1 MQRNASLDIAWKE
14 LAMFFSSPIGYLF
27 LAAYLGVTLFV
38 FFWVEQ
44 FFARNIADV
53 RPMFE
58 WLPIL
63 LIFLAAAL
71 TMRSWSDE
79 RRIGTIEFLA
89 TMPVRDWELVA
100 GKFLA
105 CLLLLI
111 VALAMTL
118 PIPIT
123 VAMLGNIDWGPVF
136 AGYVASIL
144 LGAAYLSIGVFI
156 SARSENQIVA
166 LILSVFT
173 CGVFYAIGSP
183 FLTELFGNET
193 ADVLR
198 GIGSGSRFES
208 ITRGVVDFRDLY
220 FYASVTL
227 AFLVLNVHA
236 LRSMGWSDAGN
247 KEKHRN
253 TFVLLGLL
261 VANLLIANVWLN
273 YVKVLRW
280 DVTEG
285 DQYSISAVTKSQLG
299 QLTEPLLIRGYF
311 SAKTHPLLAP
321 LVPQLSDLLAEYEIS
336 GRNVVRV
343 ELVDPTT
350 NPELED
356 EANSK
361 YGIRPVPFQVRDR
374 HEASLV
380 NSYFNVLV
388 MYGDDYEVLGFQDL
402 IEVKAAD
409 EFDLDVQLKNPEY
422 QITRSIKKVQSGFR
436 SGGSPFD
443 FITQPVRF
451 EGYISNPETLPPELE
466 EGRGPLVS
474 ALEQIEAGANGKFSW
489 RVVDPEADD
498 GSVAERIAVELG
510 LQPMAASLF
519 DVNRFYYYLTLTDDR
534 IVVTLPIPE
543 GMDTEGFNRVLEEG
557 LQRFATGLLTSI
569 ALYSPT
575 PPPAMPQNPYMQ
587 QPQQVDEYREI
598 FATLTEDFDVQKV
611 SLDTPV
617 PTEADILMVVAPDAL
632 SRTKLFHID
641 QFLMAGGTVVV
652 ASSAYTT
659 TLMQQAMTAIPTNTG
674 MSDWLAH
681 QGIEIE
687 QAMLMDTNNS
697 RLPVPVTR
705 QVGPISIQEVRM
717 IDYPYFVELSN
728 DGLNAESPITNSL
741 NQLALPWSSPLKVDE
756 ERQSSRVFTTLLHTN
771 NTAWRDSAPDIRP
784 KVDEAGN
791 SPYFPTSE
799 QKQET
804 VGVLLEGRF
813 DSFFAESPVYEEAL
827 ASAQEDEG
835 SADDTESE
843 KESIEDILAAH
854 DHTHGHDHGAD
865 EAIDMTDADDKLG
878 TVAGVISQSPES
890 ARLIVFG
897 SSSFVSDPALG
908 MLASARGQRY
918 TDSLQLMAN
927 IADWAVED
935 TSLMSIR
942 GRGHFTRTL
951 PPLSSVDRQVWEYV
965 NYGLAMLLIAATFG
979 VFLFTRAQRNRRY
992 QMIFGDAA

>member
-14 LAMFFSSPIGYLF
+14 LGMFFSSPIGYLF

-79 RRIGTIEFLA
+79 RRIGTIEFLS

-111 VALAMTL
+111 IALGMTL

-123 VAMLGNIDWGPVF
+123 VAMLGNVDWGPVF

-144 LGAAYLSIGVFI
+144 LGAAYISIGVFI

-220 FYASVTL
+220 FYVSITL
-227 AFLVLNVHA
+227 TFLVLNIHA

-247 KEKHRN
+247 SERHRA
-253 TFVLLGLL
+253 TLVLLGLL

-285 DQYSISAVTKSQLG
+285 DQYSISDVTKNQLT

-343 ELVDPTT
+343 ELIDPTT
-350 NPELED
+350 DPELED

-380 NSYFNVLV
+380 NSYFNVLI

-402 IEVKAAD
+402 IEVKAAN

-443 FITQPVRF
+443 FVTQPVRF
-451 EGYISNPETLPPELE
+451 EGFISSSATLPPELE
-466 EGRGPLVS
+466 EGRGPLTS
-474 ALEQIEAGANGKFSW
+474 ALEELEAGANGKFSW
-489 RVVDPEADD
+489 SIVDPEAGD

-543 GMDTEGFNRVLEEG
+543 GMDVEGFNRVLEEG
-557 LQRFATGLLTSI
+557 LQRFAAGLLTSI

-575 PPPAMPQNPYMQ
+575 PPPQMPQNPYMQ
-587 QPQQVDEYREI
+587 QPQQVDDFREI
-598 FATLTEDFDVQKV
+598 YASLTEDFDVQKV

-617 PTEADILMVVAPDAL
+617 PTESDLLIVVAPDAL
-632 SRTKLFHID
+632 SKTKLFHID

-659 TLMQQAMTAIPTNTG
+659 TLTQSAFTAIPTNTG
-674 MSDWLAH
+674 MSDWLTH
-681 QGIEIE
+681 HGVSIE
-687 QAMLMDTNNS
+687 QVMVMDSNNS
-697 RLPVPVTR
+697 KLPLPVTR

-717 IDYPYFVELSN
+717 FDYPYFVELPA
-728 DGLNAESPITNSL
+728 DGLNAENPITGGL
-741 NQLALPWSSPLKVDE
+741 NQLALPWSSPIEVDLE
-756 ERQSSRVFTTLLHTN
+756 NQGARVVTTLLQTG

-784 KVDEAGN
+784 KVDASGA
-791 SPYFPTSE
+791 SPYVPSGD
-799 QKQET
+799 QRQET

-813 DSFFAESPVYEEAL
+813 TSFFTESPAYEEAL
-827 ASAQEDEG
+827 ASAA
-835 SADDTESE
+835 ADDTDTAESD
-843 KESIEDILAAH
+843 ESLIDAFEHGH
-854 DHTHGHDHGAD
+854 DHDHGAD
-865 EAIDMTDADDKLG
+865 DAVDLTDPNDTLG
-878 TVAGVISQSPES
+878 TVASVISQSPES

-897 SSSFVSDPALG
+897 SSAFVSDSALG

-918 TDSLQLMAN
+918 TDSLQLVAN
-927 IADWAVED
+927 IADWSVED

-951 PPLSSVDRQVWEYV
+951 PPLSNVDKQVWEYV
-965 NYGLAMLLIAATFG
+965 NYAVALLLIAATFG

-992 QMIFGDAA
+992 QEVFGGAA

>member
-79 RRIGTIEFLA
+79 RRIGTIEFLS

-111 VALAMTL
+111 IALAMTL

-123 VAMLGNIDWGPVF
+123 VSLLGNIDWGPVF

-220 FYASVTL
+220 FYVSVTL
-227 AFLVLNVHA
+227 TFLVLNVHA

-247 KEKHRN
+247 KQKHRN

-261 VANLLIANVWLN
+261 VANLLIANIWLN

-285 DQYSISAVTKSQLG
+285 DQYSISDVTKNQLG

-343 ELVDPTT
+343 ELIDPTT
-350 NPELED
+350 NPEVED

-402 IEVKAAD
+402 IEVKAAN

-443 FITQPVRF
+443 FIPQPVRF
-451 EGYISNPETLPPELE
+451 DGYISNPEKLPPGLE
-466 EGRGPLVS
+466 EGRAPLIS
-474 ALEQIEAGANGKFSW
+474 ALEQLEEGANGKFSW
-489 RVVDPEADD
+489 SIVDPEAGD
-498 GSVAERIAVELG
+498 GSEAERIAMELG

-543 GMDTEGFNRVLEEG
+543 GMDVEGFNRVLEEG
-557 LQRFATGLLTSI
+557 LQRFAAGLLTSI

-575 PPPAMPQNPYMQ
+575 PPPTMPQNPYMQ
-587 QPQQVDEYREI
+587 QPQQVDDFREI
-598 FATLTEDFDVQKV
+598 YATLTEDFDVQKV
-611 SLDTPV
+611 SLDSPV
-617 PTEADILMVVAPDAL
+617 PTEADLLMVVAPDAL
-632 SRTKLFHID
+632 SRTKLFHVD

-659 TLMQQAMTAIPTNTG
+659 TLTQQAMTAIPTNTG

-681 QGIEIE
+681 HGVEIE
-687 QAMLMDTNNS
+687 QAMLMDSNNS

-717 IDYPYFVELSN
+717 IDYPYFVELSS
-728 DGLNAESPITNSL
+728 DGLNSENPITNSL
-741 NQLALPWSSPLKVDE
+741 NQLALPWSSPLNVNE
-756 ERQSSRVFTTLLHTN
+756 EIQASRAVTTLLHTG
-771 NTAWRDSAPDIRP
+771 NTAWRDNAPDIRP

-791 SPYFPTSE
+791 SPYFPSSE
-799 QKQET
+799 QRQET

-813 DSFFAESPVYEEAL
+813 DSFFTESPVYEEAI
-827 ASAQEDEG
+827 ASVQEDIED
-835 SADDTESE
+835 SESE
-843 KESIEDILAAH
+843 EESIDDILAAH
-854 DHTHGHDHGAD
+854 DHTHGHEHDHS
-865 EAIDMTDADDKLG
+865 ADDAVDLTDSEDTLG
-878 TVAGVISQSPES
+878 TVASVISQSPES

-897 SSSFVSDPALG
+897 SSSFVADSALG

-927 IADWAVED
+927 IADWSTED

-942 GRGHFTRTL
+942 GRGQFTRTL
-951 PPLSSVDRQVWEYV
+951 PPLSNVDRQVWEYV
-965 NYGLAMLLIAATFG
+965 NYALAMLLIAGTFG

-992 QMIFGDAA
+992 REIFGGVA

>member
-1 MQRNASLDIAWKE
+1 MRRNASLDIAWKE

-63 LIFLAAAL
+63 LIFLAATL

-79 RRIGTIEFLA
+79 RRVGTIEFLS

-105 CLLLLI
+105 CLMLLI
-111 VALAMTL
+111 AALGMTL

-123 VAMLGNIDWGPVF
+123 VAMLGNMDWGPVF

-156 SARSENQIVA
+156 SARSENQIVS
-166 LILSVFT
+166 LILSVFA
-173 CGVFYAIGSP
+173 CSVFYAIGSP
-183 FLTELFGNET
+183 FVTELFTNET

-220 FYASVTL
+220 FYVSVTL
-227 AFLVLNVHA
+227 TFLVLNVYA
-236 LRSMGWSDAGN
+236 LRSLAWSDSGN
-247 KEKHRN
+247 RDKHRG
-253 TFVLLGLL
+253 TLVLLGLL

-285 DQYSISAVTKSQLG
+285 DQYSISDVTKNQLA

-402 IEVKAAD
+402 IEVKAES

-443 FITQPVRF
+443 FISQPVRF
-451 EGYISNPETLPPELE
+451 EGYISSAATLPPELE
-466 EGRGPLVS
+466 EGRAPLVD
-474 ALEQIEAGANGKFSW
+474 ALEELESGANGRFSW
-489 RVVDPEADD
+489 SIVDPEADD
-498 GSVAERIAVELG
+498 GRVAERIAVELG

-543 GMDTEGFNRVLEEG
+543 GMDVEGFNRILEEG
-557 LQRFATGLLTSI
+557 LQRFAAGLLTSV

-575 PPPAMPQNPYMQ
+575 PPPQMPQNPYMQ
-587 QPQQVDEYREI
+587 QPQQVDDYREI
-598 FATLTEDFDVQKV
+598 YATLTEDFDVQKV
-611 SLDTPV
+611 SLETPV
-617 PTEADILMVVAPDAL
+617 PTEADLLMVVGPDAL
-632 SRTKLFHID
+632 SRTKLFHVD

-659 TLMQQAMTAIPTNTG
+659 TLTQATWTAIPTNTG
-674 MSDWLAH
+674 MSDWLDH
-681 QGIEIE
+681 HGIEIE
-687 QAMLMDTNNS
+687 QVMLMDTNNS
-697 RLPVPVTR
+697 KLPVPVTR

-717 IDYPYFVELSN
+717 FDYPYFVELPI
-728 DGLNAESPITNSL
+728 DGLNAENPITNSL
-741 NQLALPWSSPLKVDE
+741 NQLALPWSSPVNVDE
-756 ERQSSRVFTTLLHTN
+756 EMQDTRVVTTLLHTG

-784 KVDEAGN
+784 QVGATGE
-791 SPYFPTSE
+791 SPYLPSSE
-799 QKQET
+799 QRQET
-804 VGVLLEGRF
+804 VGVLVEGRF
-813 DSFFAESPVYEEAL
+813 SSFFTESPVYEEAV
-827 ASAQEDEG
+827 AAAQED
-835 SADDTESE
+835 SKDVESE
-843 KESIEDILAAH
+843 EASIDAFDHIH
-854 DHTHGHDHGAD
+854 DHEHDHAV
-865 EAIDMTDADDKLG
+865 DDSVDLSEPEGTLG
-878 TVAGVISQSPES
+878 TVASVISQSPES
-890 ARLIVFG
+890 ARLLVFG
-897 SSSFVSDPALG
+897 SSAFVADTPLG

-927 IADWAVED
+927 IADWSVED
-935 TSLMSIR
+935 TALMTIR

-951 PPLSSVDRQVWEYV
+951 PPLSNVDKQVWEYV
-965 NYGLAMLLIAATFG
+965 NYALALMLIAATFG
-979 VFLFTRAQRNRRY
+979 VFMLTRAQRNRRY
-992 QMIFGDAA
+992 QEIFGDVA

>member
-1 MQRNASLDIAWKE
+1 MQRNASFDIAWKE

-79 RRIGTIEFLA
+79 RRVGTIEFLS
-89 TMPVRDWELVA
+89 TMPVRDWELVT

-111 VALAMTL
+111 VALGMTL

-220 FYASVTL
+220 FYVSVTL
-227 AFLVLNVHA
+227 TFLALNVYA

-247 KEKHRN
+247 NEKHRA
-253 TFVLLGLL
+253 TLVLLGLL

-285 DQYSISAVTKSQLG
+285 DQYSISDVTKNQLS

-343 ELVDPTT
+343 ELIDPTT

-380 NSYFNVLV
+380 NSYFNVLI

-402 IEVKAAD
+402 IEVKAAS

-443 FITQPVRF
+443 FVTQPVRF
-451 EGYISNPETLPPELE
+451 EGFISSPATLPPELE
-466 EGRGPLVS
+466 EGRGPLTS
-474 ALEQIEAGANGKFSW
+474 ALEELEAGANGRFSW
-489 RVVDPEADD
+489 SIVDPEAGD

-543 GMDTEGFNRVLEEG
+543 GMDVEGFNRVLEEG
-557 LQRFATGLLTSI
+557 LQRFAAGLLTSI

-575 PPPAMPQNPYMQ
+575 PPPQMPQNPYMQ
-587 QPQQVDEYREI
+587 QPQQVDDFREI
-598 FATLTEDFDVQKV
+598 YASLTEDFDVQKV
-611 SLDTPV
+611 SLETPV
-617 PTEADILMVVAPDAL
+617 PTESDLLIVVAPDAL
-632 SRTKLFHID
+632 SKTKLFHVD

-659 TLMQQAMTAIPTNTG
+659 TLTQAAFTAIPTNTG
-674 MSDWLAH
+674 MSDWLTHHGVA
-681 QGIEIE
+681 IE
-687 QAMLMDTNNS
+687 QAMIMDSNNS
-697 RLPVPVTR
+697 KLPLPVTR

-717 IDYPYFVELSN
+717 FDYPYFVELPG
-728 DGLNAESPITNSL
+728 DGLNVENPITSGL
-741 NQLALPWSSPLKVDE
+741 NQLALPWSSPVEVDLE
-756 ERQSSRVFTTLLHTN
+756 NQAERVVTTLLQTG

-784 KVDEAGN
+784 KVDVSGA
-791 SPYFPTSE
+791 SAYVPSAE
-799 QKQET
+799 QRQEI

-813 DSFFAESPVYEEAL
+813 TSFFTESPVYEEAL
-827 ASAQEDEG
+827 ASAAAEDVED
-835 SADDTESE
+835 AESE
-843 KESIEDILAAH
+843 VSPLDAH
-854 DHTHGHDHGAD
+854 EHDLGHSHDHGAD
-865 EAIDMTDADDKLG
+865 DAVDLTDTNDTLG
-878 TVAGVISQSPES
+878 TVASVISQSPES
-890 ARLIVFG
+890 ARLIVVG
-897 SSSFVSDPALG
+897 SSAFVADSALG

-927 IADWAVED
+927 IADWSVED

-951 PPLSSVDRQVWEYV
+951 PPLSNVDKQVWEYV
-965 NYGLAMLLIAATFG
+965 NYALALLLIAATFG

-992 QMIFGDAA
+992 QEVFGGAA

>member
-1 MQRNASLDIAWKE
+1 MQRNTSFDLAWKE
-14 LAMFFSSPIGYLF
+14 LSMFFSSPIGYLF
-27 LAAYLGVTLFV
+27 LAVYLGITLFV

-79 RRIGTIEFLA
+79 RRVGTIEFLS
-89 TMPVRDWELVA
+89 TMPVRAWELVA

-105 CLLLLI
+105 CLMLLV
-111 VALAMTL
+111 VALGMTL

-123 VAMLGNIDWGPVF
+123 VALLGNIDWGPVF

-144 LGAAYLSIGVFI
+144 LGSAYLSIGVFV

-166 LILSVFT
+166 LILTVFA

-183 FLTELFGNET
+183 FLTELVANET

-220 FYASVTL
+220 FYVSVTL
-227 AFLVLNVHA
+227 TFLALNVHA
-236 LRSMGWSDAGN
+236 LRSMGWSDSGN
-247 KEKHRN
+247 SDKHRS
-253 TFVLLGLL
+253 THVLLGLL

-280 DVTEG
+280 DVTQG
-285 DQYSISAVTKSQLG
+285 DQYSISAVTKSQLS

-402 IEVKAAD
+402 IEVKAAS

-422 QITRSIKKVQSGFR
+422 QITRAIKKVQSGFR

-443 FITQPVRF
+443 FITQQVRF
-451 EGYISNPETLPPELE
+451 EGYISTSATLPPELE

-474 ALEQIEAGANGKFSW
+474 ALEELEAGSNGKFSW
-489 RVVDPEADD
+489 SIVDPEADD
-498 GSVAERIAVELG
+498 GTVAERIAAELG
-510 LQPMAASLF
+510 FQPMAASLF

-534 IVVTLPIPE
+534 IVVTLPIPD
-543 GMDTEGFNRVLEEG
+543 GMDAEGFNRVLEEG
-557 LQRFATGLLTSI
+557 LQRFAAGLLTSI

-575 PPPAMPQNPYMQ
+575 LPPPMPQNPYMQ
-587 QPQQVDEYREI
+587 QPQQVDDYREI
-598 FATLTEDFDVQKV
+598 YASLTEDFDVQKV
-611 SLDTPV
+611 SLETPV
-617 PTEADILMVVAPDAL
+617 PTESDLLIVVSPDAL
-632 SRTKLFHID
+632 SDTKLFHVD

-659 TLMQQAMTAIPTNTG
+659 TLTQASMTAIPTNTG
-674 MSDWLAH
+674 MSDWLKH
-681 QGIEIE
+681 HGIEIE

-697 RLPVPVTR
+697 KLPLPVTR

-717 IDYPYFVELSN
+717 FDYPYFLELPS
-728 DGLNAESPITNSL
+728 DGLNTESPITNSL
-741 NQLALPWSSPLKVDE
+741 NQLALPWSSPIKVDDAN
-756 ERQSSRVFTTLLHTN
+756 QSGRSVTELLNTGNTT
-771 NTAWRDSAPDIRP
+771 WRDSAPDIRP
-784 KVDEAGN
+784 KVDASGE
-791 SPYFPTSE
+791 SPYLPGSE
-799 QKQET
+799 QREES
-804 VGVLLEGRF
+804 VGVLLEGQF
-813 DSFFAESPVYEEAL
+813 NSFFTESPIYAEAVAL
-827 ASAQEDEG
+827 AGEQDEDAK
-835 SADDTESE
+835 SDD
-843 KESIEDILAAH
+843 AATSSL
-854 DHTHGHDHGAD
+854 DHGHDH
-865 EAIDMTDADDKLG
+865 EAEDAAELIEPEDTLG
-878 TVAGVISQSPES
+878 TVASVITQSPES
-890 ARLIVFG
+890 ARLIVIG
-897 SSSFVSDPALG
+897 SSSFVSDTALG

-918 TDSLQLMAN
+918 TESLQFIAN
-927 IADWAVED
+927 IVDWSVED
-935 TSLMSIR
+935 TALMSIR
-942 GRGHFTRTL
+942 GRGYFNRTL
-951 PPLSSVDRQVWEYV
+951 PPLDNVDKQVWEYM
-965 NYGLAMLLIAATFG
+965 NYALALLLIAATFG
-979 VFLFTRAQRNRRY
+979 VYVFRRSQRNRRY
-992 QMIFGDAA
+992 QEIFGGAA